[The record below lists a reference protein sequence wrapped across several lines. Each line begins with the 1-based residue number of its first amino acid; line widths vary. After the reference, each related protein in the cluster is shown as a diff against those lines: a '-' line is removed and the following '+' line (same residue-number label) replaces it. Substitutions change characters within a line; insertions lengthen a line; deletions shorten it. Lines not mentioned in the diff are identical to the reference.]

1 MDGPSS
7 FNEYLQGSSSTGAQM
22 DYLLLQR
29 NAGNNTG
36 RFGNGIG
43 LNWDDKPLDWMG
55 VPGRIR
61 RINLV
66 MATIS
71 EGDDGLSSFQDAG
84 RNFAAFIQVEPFAQL
99 KSKWLEGLG
108 FSMGGWFCNIDG
120 KATSSNGC
128 DTLQLRD
135 NGDGG
140 RQVLFTTGDN
150 IGRGWVHALSPGMQW
165 VVGPYRL
172 RMAKMYMNWDTNGSD
187 RGASP
192 GVGHTWGRGWII
204 AHELFLWSPK
214 GFLTGSP
221 GTPGSVLFGW
231 HFERNDVTC
240 DKGGGHGGQSCG
252 VNTQE
257 FQRSTVL
264 LREWDLYYF
273 LANQISIGIT
283 WAWYDASNLTPV
295 ARNNLGLGSKDNPS
309 NHGGDWLDINLNFR
323 YRF

>member
-1 MDGPSS
+1 
-7 FNEYLQGSSSTGAQM
+7 
-22 DYLLLQR
+22 
-29 NAGNNTG
+29 
-36 RFGNGIG
+36 
-43 LNWDDKPLDWMG
+43 
-55 VPGRIR
+55 
-61 RINLV
+61 
-66 MATIS
+66 
-71 EGDDGLSSFQDAG
+71 
-84 RNFAAFIQVEPFAQL
+84 
-99 KSKWLEGLG
+99 
-108 FSMGGWFCNIDG
+108 
-120 KATSSNGC
+120 
-128 DTLQLRD
+128 
-135 NGDGG
+135 
-140 RQVLFTTGDN
+140 
-150 IGRGWVHALSPGMQW
+150 
-165 VVGPYRL
+165 
-172 RMAKMYMNWDTNGSD
+172 MAKMYMNWDTNGSD

-231 HFERNDVTC
+231 HFERNDATC